1 MLALAKSMIE
11 KTMASGFMAR
21 HLLHWAKPDNPSYN
35 EFFFRTENVD
45 DTKKED
51 FLASIRNL
59 WAMPGNERA
68 DPKKITQ

>member
-1 MLALAKSMIE
+1 
-11 KTMASGFMAR
+11 MASGFMAR

-51 FLASIRNL
+51 FLASIRM
-59 WAMPGNERA
+59 AMNGQ
-68 DPKKITQ
+68 TQSKSRSK